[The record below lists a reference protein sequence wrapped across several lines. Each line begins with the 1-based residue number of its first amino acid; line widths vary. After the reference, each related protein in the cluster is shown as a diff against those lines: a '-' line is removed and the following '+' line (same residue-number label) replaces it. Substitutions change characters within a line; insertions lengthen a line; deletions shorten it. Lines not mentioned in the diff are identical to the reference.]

1 MRVGRN
7 LASRARLAVCC
18 QSRWSGLVV
27 KRQKLLR
34 DDPVV
39 QAGAHRSSD
48 PIRDP
53 LTRFLA
59 KVAGSRFLRTCS
71 EVKIA
76 TLVVGA
82 DTPDH

>member
-27 KRQKLLR
+27 KGQKLHR

-39 QAGAHRSSD
+39 QANPEAFAVVT
-48 PIRDP
+48 P
-53 LTRFLA
+53 LA
-59 KVAGSRFLRTCS
+59 KSSAPAL
-71 EVKIA
+71 
-76 TLVVGA
+76 
-82 DTPDH
+82 